1 MMDLTTSFVVAQPVD
16 VVWDA
21 LTDLRLVA
29 ECLPG
34 ATVTAVEPDGTHVGT
49 LAVRMGSISATFTGR
64 ARLEE
69 VDAGARCVDVTAG
82 GSSGM
87 GDARLRLR
95 GTAEPRGDSTLVTL
109 TSQVEL
115 AGRLAQLGHGVGTRV
130 TERLIQRM
138 ADTLER
144 RLAGEEASPSDDEL
158 SVVDVVRAA
167 VPIELQRM
175 ARPGAVFV
183 IATLVGWWLA
193 GRIVRRG

>member
-16 VVWDA
+16 TVWEA
-21 LTDLRLVA
+21 LTDLRFVA

-34 ATVTAVEPDGTHVGT
+34 ATVTGIEPDGTHLGT
-49 LAVRMGSISATFTGR
+49 LTVRMGSINATFTGR

-69 VDAGARCVDVTAG
+69 VDAADRRINVTAG

-95 GTAEPRGDSTLVTL
+95 GAAEPRDGGTHVTL
-109 TSQVEL
+109 TSEVEL
-115 AGRLAQLGHGVGTRV
+115 TGRLAQLGHGVGTRV

-144 RLAGEEASPSDDEL
+144 RLAGEDLSPTTDQL

-167 VPIELQRM
+167 VPVELGRV
-175 ARPGAVFV
+175 ARAGTVFLV
-183 IATLVGWWLA
+183 ATLVGWWLA
-193 GRIVRRG
+193 GRGTRRR